1 MSSQTGSLLPGLVG
15 ELYRRRVLRVATTYM
30 VVAWLL
36 VQVGDALAP
45 ALHLPDWVVAFVV
58 YLLVLCF
65 PVALIL
71 AWAYDTGPSGIV
83 ATVATHKTPPRQMLL
98 LGVLTIGATVTLF
111 GVLSVTLGGV
121 PARANATPWQSGELR
136 ERSIA
141 VLPFEDHS
149 PGGGQGWLANGLGQ
163 EMLVLLSAVERLR
176 VAEAAETHSARAGGD
191 VRAVGQQLGVATL
204 LGGTVQRV
212 GARVRVNVR
221 LTDTVSGFQVW
232 SQSYEGQ
239 VDDVFAFQSEVA
251 GRIVADLE
259 ARFMGVPQ
267 HAVDE
272 EAFN

>member
-1 MSSQTGSLLPGLVG
+1 M
-15 ELYRRRVLRVATTYM
+15 LRVATTYM

-45 ALHLPDWVVAFVV
+45 VLRLPDWVVAFVV

-65 PVALIL
+65 PIALIL
-71 AWAYDTGPSGIV
+71 AWAYDAGPTGIC
-83 ATVATHKTPPRQMLL
+83 ATTTTHKTPPRQMAL
-98 LGVLTIGATVTLF
+98 LGVLTVGATVLLF
-111 GVLSVTLGGV
+111 AVLSVTIGGV
-121 PARANATPWQSGELR
+121 PARASATPWQSGELR

-149 PGGGQGWLANGLGQ
+149 PGGGQAWLANGLAQ
-163 EMLVLLSAVERLR
+163 ELLVLLSAIERLR
-176 VAEAAETHSARAGGD
+176 VAEASEAHSVRAGSD

-221 LTDTVSGFQVW
+221 LTDTGSGFQIW

-259 ARFMGVPQ
+259 VQFAAAPQ
-267 HAVDE
+267 HALDGP
-272 EAFN
+272 AFN

>member
-1 MSSQTGSLLPGLVG
+1 MSSQTGASPGLVG
-15 ELYRRRVLRVATTYM
+15 EIYRRRVLRVATTYM

-45 ALHLPDWVVAFVV
+45 ALQLPDWVVGFVV

-65 PVALIL
+65 PIALIL

-83 ATVATHKTPPRQMLL
+83 ATTSTRKLSPRHMLL
-98 LGVLTIGATVTLF
+98 LGVMTVGATVGLF
-111 GVLSVTLGGV
+111 AVLSVTIGGA

-136 ERSIA
+136 ERSVA

-149 PGGGQGWLANGLGQ
+149 PGGGQDWLAKGLGQ
-163 EMLVLLSAVERLR
+163 EMLVLLSAVQRLR
-176 VAEAAETHSARAGGD
+176 VAEAAEAHSVRAGSD

-221 LTDTVSGFQVW
+221 LTDTVSGFQIW

-259 ARFMGVPQ
+259 AQFATAPQ
-267 HAVDE
+267 HALDGLGE
-272 EAFN
+272 